1 MLGNLTE
8 ANSYLWKSNPDRLI
22 PINKIP
28 NIRLDLLIGIA
39 GAKKKILKNTKQFAK
54 GYPAN
59 NVLLWGSRGTGKSSL
74 VKSAHQVV
82 ASEFRMLKL
91 VEIQREDIGSLD
103 RLLVVLN
110 NIEIDNR
117 YIIFCDDLSF
127 DKNEKDQAKDA
138 ISLDNSLYQD
148 ESIKSVQY
156 SKYESESHASAHKN
170 SERSKE
176 LFRQISVNCKF

>member
-1 MLGNLTE
+1 MVGNLTE

-22 PINKIP
+22 PINKIT

-39 GAKKKILKNTKQFAK
+39 GAKKKILKNTTQFAK

-74 VKSAHQVV
+74 VKSVHQVV
-82 ASEFRMLKL
+82 ASEFKMLKL

-110 NIEIDNR
+110 
-117 YIIFCDDLSF
+117 
-127 DKNEKDQAKDA
+127 
-138 ISLDNSLYQD
+138 
-148 ESIKSVQY
+148 SI
-156 SKYESESHASAHKN
+156 
-170 SERSKE
+170 
-176 LFRQISVNCKF
+176 